1 MRSTVQVECSKELKT
16 VTRIS
21 VIRSRGHTMVA
32 QLRVVQFA
40 GIINWPCITKAHGNR
55 LAAWTDKPVTV
66 RIMVFGGWGWLGMTL
81 SLCFRH
87 ENDNLDHGVC
97 RVVYMPMF
105 CEYSFL

>member
-21 VIRSRGHTMVA
+21 VIRSRHIMVA

-40 GIINWPCITKAHGNR
+40 GIFNWPCITKAHVNR

-66 RIMVFGGWGWLGMTL
+66 RIMFW
-81 SLCFRH
+81 S
-87 ENDNLDHGVC
+87 
-97 RVVYMPMF
+97 
-105 CEYSFL
+105 